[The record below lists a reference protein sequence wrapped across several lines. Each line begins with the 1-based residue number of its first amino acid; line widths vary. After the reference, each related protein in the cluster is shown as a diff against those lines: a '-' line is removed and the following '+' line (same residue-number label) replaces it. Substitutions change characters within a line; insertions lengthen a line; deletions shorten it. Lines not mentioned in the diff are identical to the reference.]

1 MRVWHR
7 DCHGDL
13 KSIKMNKDG
22 RLLAVRGRT
31 ALSRLSAGVYK
42 LVNLM
47 GVAMNTR
54 LREAL
59 RSNGIDDKVAAVL
72 SEYLVNLEKTVRY
85 ICWMAY
91 VIAFL
96 IAGIAVVCLYIAD
109 DVSFWFPTLAKHLLL
124 LGGGDESAKSK
135 HRARCAHVVYCY
147 SDSDIPLRYRRFL
160 CSRSSPQ

>member
-1 MRVWHR
+1 
-7 DCHGDL
+7 
-13 KSIKMNKDG
+13 MNKDG

-124 LGGGDESAKSK
+124 LGGAMSLQ
-135 HRARCAHVVYCY
+135 RASIGRAVRTW
-147 SDSDIPLRYRRFL
+147 STAILIQIFL
-160 CSRSSPQ
+160 CVTGDFYAADLHRSS